1 MEMTTKYLE
10 IRDKGT
16 TIAAMGILMTP
27 GDATEAR
34 FMRHCGFPADGSS
47 VILMS
52 LYDQKATNDPYEWAA
67 LGKGT
72 RTFQIAHDYILNHWG
87 EIQHGQVIDV
97 ECVLGEK
104 ATPKTAEIGVHAN
117 G

>member
-1 MEMTTKYLE
+1 MQTKMIE
-10 IRDKGT
+10 IRDRGT
-16 TIAAMGILMTP
+16 TIAALALEMRPT
-27 GDATEAR
+27 DSHEAR

-67 LGKGT
+67 LGKGI

-97 ECVLGEK
+97 EHVLGEK
-104 ATPKTAEIGVHAN
+104 VAPKTAEIGVHA
-117 G
+117 